1 MDILAIANQKGGVG
15 KTTTAV
21 NLASALAHRR
31 KKVLLIDLDAQGN
44 ATTAS
49 GLDKREL
56 EYSIADVLLDDLPI
70 HEAIVKTPNGFDI
83 VGDNNELSGSDL
95 HISQKHAN
103 HAILSKAMQQLAD
116 MPAKNGR
123 APKPYDFIV
132 IDCAPSLSLLTI
144 NAMCATSGVIIP
156 MQCEY
161 FALEGLGKLLNT
173 IKNVQKIHNQDLDIE
188 GLLLTMYDS
197 RLRLSNQVVEEVNS
211 HFPEMVFETII
222 SRNVR
227 LSEAPSFG
235 ESILSYDAESKGAI
249 QYIQLAE
256 EVLLKNERLVKN

>member
-21 NLASALAHRR
+21 NLACALAEKR

-56 EYSIADVLLDDLPI
+56 DYTIADVLLDELPLAQ
-70 HEAIVKTPNGFDI
+70 AIVPSEVGYDI
-83 VGDNNELSGSDL
+83 VGANNDLSGIDL
-95 HISQKHAN
+95 TLSQLAN
-103 HAILSKAMQQLAD
+103 NHDLLNQAMQTLVTSQQAE
-116 MPAKNGR
+116 KI
-123 APKPYDFIV
+123 KPYDYVV

-161 FALEGLGKLLNT
+161 FALEGLADLSQTIERMTDLNPKLHIRGVVRTMFDARNT
-173 IKNVQKIHNQDLDIE
+173 LANDV
-188 GLLLTMYDS
+188 
-197 RLRLSNQVVEEVNS
+197 S
-211 HFPEMVFETII
+211 HELAQHFGSILFHTII
-222 SRNVR
+222 PRNIR
-227 LSEAPSFG
+227 LAEAPAHG
-235 ESILSYDAESKGAI
+235 MPAVILEPNSKGAVAY
-249 QYIQLAE
+249 QALAK
-256 EVLLKNERLVKN
+256 EVIKQSRNLSLF